1 LFLRSLA
8 RAQAVNPG
16 FDPSNVVVTTLDL
29 GTSGYDAARGAALER
44 ELLERVRA
52 MPRVESASLAS
63 AVPLANCCGRR
74 GTRIE
79 GYTARE
85 GESTEI
91 NWNVVAPDYFR
102 TMRVPIRAG
111 RALDERDR
119 AGAPLT
125 VMVNQAFAQRY
136 WPGQEALGKR
146 VSITGPEGP
155 YREVVGLAQ
164 DGKYRSLG
172 EEPLPFLYVP
182 LLQEYRSN
190 VTLHV
195 RAASDAGTVLGG
207 VRNEVAALAPGLPL
221 VNPGRLSDALAVAVL
236 PQRVAAMLLA
246 AFGGLGVALAVVGL
260 YGLTAYGVAQRT
272 REFGIRTALGAGPG
286 DIAAMVV
293 REGVALAG
301 VGLVAGLVL
310 AGALT
315 RLATR
320 FLFGV
325 SALDPVTFVAV
336 GLALL
341 MATVV
346 ASYLPARRATRV
358 DPMVALRYE

>member
-1 LFLRSLA
+1 
-8 RAQAVNPG
+8 
-16 FDPSNVVVTTLDL
+16 
-29 GTSGYDAARGAALER
+29 
-44 ELLERVRA
+44 
-52 MPRVESASLAS
+52 
-63 AVPLANCCGRR
+63 
-74 GTRIE
+74 
-79 GYTARE
+79 
-85 GESTEI
+85 
-91 NWNVVAPDYFR
+91 
-102 TMRVPIRAG
+102 
-111 RALDERDR
+111 
-119 AGAPLT
+119 
-125 VMVNQAFAQRY
+125 
-136 WPGQEALGKR
+136 
-146 VSITGPEGP
+146 
-155 YREVVGLAQ
+155 
-164 DGKYRSLG
+164 
-172 EEPLPFLYVP
+172 
-182 LLQEYRSN
+182 
-190 VTLHV
+190 
-195 RAASDAGTVLGG
+195 
-207 VRNEVAALAPGLPL
+207 
-221 VNPGRLSDALAVAVL
+221 LSDALAVAVL